1 MFLFKNRS
9 VWIAFLETE
18 SMCMCVCGGGGGQE
32 MLSEI
37 VTPRYLA
44 DLAEGTDSKTVP

>member
-9 VWIAFLETE
+9 VWFAFLETE
-18 SMCMCVCGGGGGQE
+18 SVWGWGVGGGVQE

-44 DLAEGTDSKTVP
+44 EGTDSKTVP